1 MIKPFFLFPSHIF
14 FLSHTLLFCCLGT
27 GSACTSTTLCAFV
40 VCAAVV
46 RRFSNLMYYL
56 FKLWN
61 MSEASLFF
69 AYGSK
74 GQPLCLNS
82 KVAFKYVSLNWNYI
96 MLAMGLLLS
105 AWEGKWKRL
114 WSWPRAETQDKSHNS
129 HTTGCCHIL
138 LFRKSVFS
146 HLKSTCSAFSRQ
158 VLYQDC
164 TSLGYMTFNMR
175 APSLISHL
183 MWTSGLVIS
192 AQAWPR
198 SLWHCRVSHL
208 SF

>member
-1 MIKPFFLFPSHIF
+1 
-14 FLSHTLLFCCLGT
+14 
-27 GSACTSTTLCAFV
+27 
-40 VCAAVV
+40 
-46 RRFSNLMYYL
+46 MYYL
-56 FKLWN
+56 FKLGN

-105 AWEGKWKRL
+105 ALEGKWKRL

-129 HTTGCCHIL
+129 HTHTLPAAVTSFCL
-138 LFRKSVFS
+138 ANLSLFSKP
-146 HLKSTCSAFSRQ
+146 HLKSSFNAFSRQ

-164 TSLGYMTFNMR
+164 TGLGFMTFNMM

-183 MWTSGLVIS
+183 MWTSGPVIS
-192 AQAWPR
+192 AQACQEVHGTVGCPIYHFKLNVGVYKR
-198 SLWHCRVSHL
+198 FFTATLCFLNLHL
-208 SF
+208 CGLGSP

>member
-1 MIKPFFLFPSHIF
+1 MLKPFFLFPSHVLF
-14 FLSHTLLFCCLGT
+14 FKSHTLFLLSWNRFCLQ
-27 GSACTSTTLCAFV
+27 SLSTLCVF
-40 VCAAVV
+40 AVV
-46 RRFSNLMYYL
+46 GRFSNMMYYL

-129 HTTGCCHIL
+129 HTRTLPAAVTSFCLVNQCFHI
-138 LFRKSVFS
+138 
-146 HLKSTCSAFSRQ
+146 
-158 VLYQDC
+158 
-164 TSLGYMTFNMR
+164 
-175 APSLISHL
+175 
-183 MWTSGLVIS
+183 
-192 AQAWPR
+192 
-198 SLWHCRVSHL
+198 
-208 SF
+208 